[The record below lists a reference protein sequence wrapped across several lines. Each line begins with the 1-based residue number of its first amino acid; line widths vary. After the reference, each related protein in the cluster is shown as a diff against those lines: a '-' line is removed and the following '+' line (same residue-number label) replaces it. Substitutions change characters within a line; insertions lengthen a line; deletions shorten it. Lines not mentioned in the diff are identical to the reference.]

1 MIPQV
6 TRSAPVFRSF
16 DEAKARE
23 FYLDWLGF
31 TWVGEH
37 RFDADAPLYAFLR
50 LGEFHLHLSEHHGDA
65 TPGSS
70 VMVHVDNLRA
80 WHASLPPYA
89 NMRPGL
95 DPLPWGLQMRVWDP
109 FGNRL
114 NFLDQKDGKSLPD
127 KAAGIAKSILD

>member
-6 TRSAPVFRSF
+6 TRTAPVFRSF
-16 DEAKARE
+16 DEAKARA

-80 WHASLPPYA
+80 WHASLPP
-89 NMRPGL
+89 MPTCVRGWIRCPGACRCRSGT
-95 DPLPWGLQMRVWDP
+95 PSATG
-109 FGNRL
+109 
-114 NFLDQKDGKSLPD
+114 
-127 KAAGIAKSILD
+127 